1 MAGRLEGHNGI
12 VRDVSCSK
20 LRYAVI
26 DGTLVGSVGPSGT
39 AAGDDVKGVK
49 AAAAARTETM
59 LVASASFDRSVI
71 IWFHHA

>member
-1 MAGRLEGHNGI
+1 M
-12 VRDVSCSK
+12 
-20 LRYAVI
+20 I